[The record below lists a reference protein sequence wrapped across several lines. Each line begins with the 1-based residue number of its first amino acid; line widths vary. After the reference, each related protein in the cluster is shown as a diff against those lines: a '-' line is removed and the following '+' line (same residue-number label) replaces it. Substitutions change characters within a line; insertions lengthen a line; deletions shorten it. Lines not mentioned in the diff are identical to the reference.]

1 MTDLWALG
9 ITFFYLVT
17 GKYPFEAGNF
27 YDLKKKILEDEI
39 NFDLIQHDA
48 AKSFLKKI
56 LVKNSTKRANLV

>member
-9 ITFFYLVT
+9 ITFYFLIT

-39 NFDLIQHDA
+39 NFELVQHEPA
-48 AKSFLKKI
+48 RKFLEKV
-56 LVKNSTKRANLV
+56 LVRDSN